1 MAPAHLWIV
10 DRPIQPCDRRL
21 RASPVPGG
29 LPVVPAWHLRVAP
42 RLHPPAHPAAH
53 LNQVALAPRLPWGPD
68 CSGAVRSSAV
78 PAMCRR
84 VASLPHPSALPAPEP
99 QVAPLPGHSS
109 LASPWFRA
117 GYPGFY
123 TFRLF
128 RRWRF
133 GLPRAFH
140 PSARPFGDSAGCP
153 ASSLVQLRLPVLPP
167 SRPGFRTLRLC
178 QRWSARVAP
187 CPRILRRCR
196 RWRLRVAPPLRS
208 SSLASRRFHRVA
220 PAFTSSGAAEGF
232 VFGLPRILLPSAL
245 PLLRPSGCPLVL
257 HRRLGR

>member
-1 MAPAHLWIV
+1 VAPAHPWIV
-10 DRPIQPCDRRL
+10 DRPIQLCDRRL

-128 RRWRF
+128 RRWRSRVA
-133 GLPRAFH
+133 PRF
-140 PSARPFGDSAGCP
+140 PSFQRCRSGDCSGCP
-153 ASSLVQLRLPVLPP
+153 ASSLRLPRLLMLSPG
-167 SRPGFRTLRLC
+167 RPGFRTLRLC

-187 CPRILRRCR
+187 CAPILRRCR
-196 RWRLRVAPPLRS
+196 CCGSRVAPPLRS
-208 SSLASRRFHRVA
+208 SSLAS
-220 PAFTSSGAAEGF
+220 
-232 VFGLPRILLPSAL
+232 
-245 PLLRPSGCPLVL
+245 
-257 HRRLGR
+257 